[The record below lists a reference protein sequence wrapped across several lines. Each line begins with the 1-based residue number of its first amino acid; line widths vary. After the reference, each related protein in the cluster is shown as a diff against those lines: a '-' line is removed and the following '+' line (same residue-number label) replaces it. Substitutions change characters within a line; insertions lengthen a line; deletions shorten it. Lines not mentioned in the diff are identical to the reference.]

1 MYNFLYM
8 RVAVIS
14 KSQTLTSPIRR
25 ELLDRIK
32 TCGNFEL
39 CEISKNDTDKDF
51 DRILVFGGDGTVLDA
66 VHFGIDAPILGVNL
80 GNLGFLTQFDKDV
93 DVLALAHA
101 LTSNEICS
109 KMLLEVENNGSVY
122 SALNDVV
129 VKSVSSR
136 PSYIDVFVDG
146 KYVDS
151 YHGDGV
157 VISTPTG
164 STAYSLSCGGPVLSP
179 DVEAIIINPICAHSL
194 HSRPLVVSSS
204 SKIQLVMRENSPS
217 QLCVDG
223 ENVSALDGGNKIEI
237 QKSSKRAK
245 FIAIEN
251 DNFFKKL
258 LDKMNVWGVTSSY
271 KG

>member
-1 MYNFLYM
+1 MYNFLQM

-14 KSQTLTSPIRR
+14 KSQTLSSPERKD
-25 ELLDRIK
+25 LLSRIQ

-39 CEISKNDTDKDF
+39 CEISKENSDKDF
-51 DRILVFGGDGTVLDA
+51 DRILVFGGDGTVLEA
-66 VHFGIDAPILGVNL
+66 VHCGIDAPILGVNL

-93 DVLALAHA
+93 DALTLAHA
-101 LTSNEICS
+101 LTISNASS
-109 KMLLEVENNGSVY
+109 KMLLEVENSGVIYN
-122 SALNDVV
+122 ALNDVV

-136 PSYIDVFVDG
+136 PTYIDVFVDE

-179 DVEAIIINPICAHSL
+179 DIEAIIINPICAHSL
-194 HSRPLVVSSS
+194 HSRPLVVSSN

-217 QLCVDG
+217 QLCIDG
-223 ENVSALDGGNKIEI
+223 ENVSSLESGNKVII
-237 QKSSKRAK
+237 QKSSRTAK
-245 FIAIEN
+245 FIAVEN